1 MTNFEDT
8 SDSLQISLQRT
19 IDSID
24 EPTVTLRRLFDL
36 VGEQGLLFLCAIL
49 TIPFLLPI
57 SIPGVSAVFG
67 SGIILIAAGIT
78 RNRLPWMPRR
88 LLDRELDAQK
98 LTGILQRGARIVAR
112 IERFIKPRLK
122 GITSRGLAA
131 RINGLALIFGG
142 ILLLLP
148 LGLIPFSNTLPA
160 YGILFLAI
168 GMIQRDGLLVIL
180 GYVMHVSA
188 CVYLGILA
196 WLAMRAGEGL
206 AGLFSS

>member
-1 MTNFEDT
+1 MNDFEDT
-8 SDSLQISLQRT
+8 SDSLQTSLQRT
-19 IDSID
+19 LDSMT

-49 TIPFLLPI
+49 TIPFLLPV

-88 LLDRELDAQK
+88 LLDRELDSEK
-98 LTGILQRGARIVAR
+98 LSGILRRGARIVAR